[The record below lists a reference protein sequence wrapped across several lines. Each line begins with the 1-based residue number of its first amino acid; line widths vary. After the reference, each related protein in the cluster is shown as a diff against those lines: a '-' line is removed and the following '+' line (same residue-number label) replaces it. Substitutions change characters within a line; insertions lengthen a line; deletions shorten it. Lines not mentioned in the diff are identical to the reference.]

1 VYGFVE
7 PVLYEHITK
16 KALEFNVSSET
27 VKKSVLSVGTYV
39 QEDMS

>member
-7 PVLYEHITK
+7 PVLFEHITK
-16 KALEFNVSSET
+16 KALEFKFFSEI
-27 VKKSVLSVGTYV
+27 VKKKVLSLGDYV